1 MCVEFLLTLGDD
13 ELHIEYMDIEKKI
26 ENGERLTREDGLRLF
41 ACRDI
46 AWIGALADRVRQEK
60 CGDIVYYNVM

>member
-1 MCVEFLLTLGDD
+1 M
-13 ELHIEYMDIEKKI
+13 HSEYLDIEKKI

-60 CGDIVYYNVM
+60 CGDIVYYT